1 MVAFALYFAPCHC
14 VHCAHWNA
22 LSVPHTRVR
31 PSTQIHFAYFSY
43 LFPSKKLANN
53 SLNYTDVKIHND
65 CGCGRNCVCS
75 FADAGGRR
83 TAQGWW
89 VHTIRPSVTNFN
101 FDQIPLLTLI
111 VTFLPSFSLSLSLN
125 PRPSNS
131 AASWRI
137 CRVRQRINPVRCSGL
152 ACRSSHGR
160 GQVSDIALRI
170 AYSFVI

>member
-1 MVAFALYFAPCHC
+1 MDALLLTKQLYIIICGPFLFMLYSYMVAFALYFAPCHC
-14 VHCAHWNA
+14 AHCAHCAHWNA

-101 FDQIPLLTLI
+101 FDQIQIILI
-111 VTFLPSFSLSLSLN
+111 TSLSFSLSLPLSQ
-125 PRPSNS
+125 PTS
-131 AASWRI
+131 I
-137 CRVRQRINPVRCSGL
+137 KQCRLLADLSCSTTNQSGPL
-152 ACRSSHGR
+152 
-160 GQVSDIALRI
+160 
-170 AYSFVI
+170 